1 MWGSGAMGWAG
12 WMVMALTMIGFWAL
26 VAFGIAALF
35 RTGHRTGTPP
45 PPADPLRVLD
55 DRFARGEI
63 DADEYQARR
72 RALRPYR

>member
-1 MWGSGAMGWAG
+1 MWGSGAMGWVG
-12 WMVMALTMIGFWAL
+12 WMVMTLAMIGFWAL

-35 RTGHRTGTPP
+35 RTGSAP

-72 RALRPYR
+72 RALRPHR